1 MTDARTPGAQR
12 KARTVAAGAVPST
25 EFALAQTFAQA
36 FADRLRYDHTAG
48 AWYVWN
54 GTCWRRDTVG
64 KAHDMARVHCLLASQ
79 GTEKHQRAAT
89 VRNVL
94 ELASRMDPL
103 AVDHGAWDTD
113 PWLLGTPGGIV
124 DLRTGALRRPA
135 PEALITK
142 VTAVA
147 PAAPGV
153 VPALWT
159 EFLSFVADDDRE
171 RPLFLQRFLGYCLTG
186 DVREHVLMFLW
197 GGGGNGKSVLLNTVL
212 HILADYGRVSP
223 VQTFTSGAQDRH
235 PVDKAMLAGARL
247 VAANET
253 EQGRAWAEAELKSL
267 TGGDPITARF
277 MHKNPFTFL
286 PTFKLLI
293 VGNHRPTIQSVD
305 DAMRRRLV
313 LVPFNRKPAAPDPEL
328 EAKLRAEAPAILR
341 WMIDGC
347 LDWQAHGLPRP
358 AAIAAATADYFE
370 AQDSV
375 GLWLSECC
383 EVGPTLHDSSRSLF
397 QSWESFQYAAG
408 EHPGSGKSLTE
419 ALKKRGFEQFRSSIY
434 RGFRGLRVRS
444 SGVSDPRDRDGWV
457 THDDA

>member
-1 MTDARTPGAQR
+1 MTDAGTPGAQR
-12 KARTVAAGAVPST
+12 KARTVAASAVPST
-25 EFALAQTFAQA
+25 EFALAQTFLQA

-48 AWYVWN
+48 AWYVWS

-113 PWLLGTPGGIV
+113 PWLLGTPGGMV
-124 DLRTGALRRPA
+124 DLRTGALHSA
-135 PEALITK
+135 TPEAMITK
-142 VTAVA
+142 VAAVA

-153 VPALWT
+153 VPILWT
-159 EFLSFVADDDRE
+159 EFLCFVTGDDPEVIR
-171 RPLFLQRFLGYCLTG
+171 FLQRFLGYCLTG
-186 DVREHVLMFLW
+186 DVREHVLMFVW
-197 GGGGNGKSVLLNTVL
+197 GGGGNGKSVFVNTVL
-212 HILADYGRVSP
+212 HILGDCGRVSP

-328 EAKLRAEAPAILR
+328 ETKLRAEAPAILR

-347 LDWQAHGLPRP
+347 LDWQRHGLPRP
-358 AAIAAATADYFE
+358 AAIAAATAEYFE
-370 AQDSV
+370 TQDDV
-375 GLWLSECC
+375 GEWLRSCCDVGSEYRDTYR
-383 EVGPTLHDSSRSLF
+383 ELFRSYSDYMRLC
-397 QSWESFQYAAG
+397 G
-408 EHPGSGKSLTE
+408 ELVPSQR
-419 ALKKRGFEQFRSSIY
+419 ALVDALRGRGFEPYKSGAV
-434 RGFRGLRVRS
+434 RGYKGLRVSPKPYKPDARV
-444 SGVSDPRDRDGWV
+444 GEGRDAWDE
-457 THDDA
+457 